1 MPGKLFAETT
11 LVLRILGRQP
21 SFWVPTVLFPAM
33 LYTFFG
39 AGLAGSGP
47 PQRAMPWLPSPFM
60 RWARGRLLPVRGE
73 RGAGPCRP
81 LHHLATHFTGFGL
94 LRPGLRGWW

>member
-1 MPGKLFAETT
+1 MPGNCLLETT

-39 AGLAGSGP
+39 AGLAGAA

-60 RWARGRLLPVRGE
+60 RCSGSASTSSGLSVAQDVPT
-73 RGAGPCRP
+73 P
-81 LHHLATHFTGFGL
+81 LHHLANAFYRV
-94 LRPGLRGWW
+94 RPFAPWVARVGG